1 MGSLVLSVVI
11 FCLILFGV
19 FFVSNI
25 QLIDLSQDMDK
36 LMHPNLG
43 VRRQAYRIQK
53 NKKPNF
59 FVRTLVDT
67 KAILTSVGQ
76 SGKFIVICI
85 VSLVLA
91 VVGVVL
97 SLTLNNPFLIP
108 AFILGFISIPFIFVR
123 TYSYSYQRHLRRE
136 LELALSQIT
145 VSYMRTDDILKAVE
159 ENIPNINPPVR
170 EVFEGFV
177 SQIKYINP
185 NIRQAIDDMA
195 NKIGDSIFHEWCEC
209 LKRCNQNRTLKY
221 MLTPV
226 VDKYAT
232 LREISGEIQDQLN
245 SYKVEY
251 FIFVGILYGNYPL
264 VYLLEKEW
272 FKVLVVSVQGLALTG
287 FITFVTVLCTI
298 ILSFILKPLDFD
310 I

>member
-1 MGSLVLSVVI
+1 M
-11 FCLILFGV
+11 LFGI

-25 QLIDLSQDMDK
+25 QLGDLSKDMDT
-36 LMHPNLG
+36 LMNPNLG
-43 VRRQAYRIQK
+43 IRKQAYRIQK
-53 NKKPNF
+53 NKKSNF

-76 SGKFIVICI
+76 SSKFIIICI

-91 VVGVVL
+91 VIGVVL
-97 SLTLNNPFLIP
+97 SLTFKNPFLIP
-108 AFILGFISIPFIFVR
+108 AFILGFISIPFVFVR
-123 TYSYSYQRHLRRE
+123 TYSYSYQKQLRRE

-159 ENIPNINPPVR
+159 ENIENINAPVR
-170 EVFEGFV
+170 AVFESFV

-185 NIRQAIDDMA
+185 NIRQAIDDME
-195 NKIGDSIFHEWCEC
+195 NKIGDSVFKEWCEC

-232 LREISGEIQDQLN
+232 LREISGEIQDKLN
-245 SYKVEY
+245 SFKVEY

-264 VYLLEKEW
+264 IYLLDKSW
-272 FKVLVVSVQGLALTG
+272 FDVLLHSTQGLVLAG